1 MPFALLMIGIVLVIA
16 GIRNT
21 QDDLFALVKGDF
33 TGQANF
39 IYWVISILIIGA
51 VGYVPKLK
59 PVSTGFLVLVI
70 LVLFLKRGDP
80 KGVGGGFF
88 EKFTAAL
95 NITQQPASL
104 AGVVPGIARGT
115 GANGPATQN
124 LLDQLKPL
132 MSLP

>member
-1 MPFALLMIGIVLVIA
+1 MPFALLMIGVVLLVA
-16 GIRNT
+16 GIRDK

-39 IYWVISILIIGA
+39 VYWVISIMIIGA

-59 PVSTGFLVLVI
+59 PISTGFLVLVI

-104 AGVVPGIARGT
+104 PGVVPGISRGT
-115 GANGPATQN
+115 GANG
-124 LLDQLKPL
+124 
-132 MSLP
+132 